1 MTNERKEW
9 EEVMELKGDA
19 KVYFSIPESI
29 IMNKDLGKKRIAATS
44 YFLIRKG
51 LDDKVLLSLNSLSQW
66 YGREPNRHSNGING
80 RFKSTIEKL
89 KEYNYL
95 SYDDKLENKGC
106 IEIVFNTEKYT
117 EECNDKYTR
126 FAVIYLD
133 ELKKIVE
140 YTNLKDKEVS
150 ISDDTLLLVF
160 SYLRMKIY
168 RRRNKLSVSDT
179 SVEQRKLDNPEVY
192 NAYYSDVA
200 NELGVTLQTL
210 MLSIDTLESLGLVY
224 TETLPREK
232 KIDANQQEKWVT
244 NQTLFCNT
252 YKRERNYMLAIGKQY
267 YEDEIDCKKI
277 KLRELQK
284 SKMNVQVKGGE

>member
-9 EEVMELKGDA
+9 EEVIELKGDA

-200 NELGVTLQTL
+200 NELGITLQTL

-232 KIDANQQEKWVT
+232 KIDSNQQEKWVT